1 MSSLKSKY
9 SRKMA
14 YTVDNVQIQKLNI
27 GKLMSNGIN
36 HLQVQD
42 KHILP
47 SNERPRMAEVSYSES
62 LPVVDLK
69 DLDGPYR
76 KRVVQKIGHAC
87 EEGGFFQIVN
97 HGVPDTV
104 MKNMMGI
111 AKEFFEMP
119 VENRASLY
127 SEDRKQRVRLST
139 SFDIHKEKVHNWMDY
154 LTQPCHPVEEV
165 MGSWPEKPAAYREI
179 AGKYVVEL
187 RTLSL
192 RLLAAISEA
201 LALDSDYLNRVFGK
215 HEQLMNI
222 NYYPPCPN
230 PDLTMGL
237 AGHSDSGAITVLMQ
251 GDISGL
257 QVQKN
262 GKWVAV
268 EPIPNAF
275 VVNLGDQVQVVSN
288 GRFKSVEHRAVTNA
302 STARISIP
310 TFFIPAMDAFV
321 APASS
326 LVDEQHPPMYRGYKF
341 EEFWK
346 FFRSKGL
353 TALLDHFK
361 IEYPENAHI

>member
-1 MSSLKSKY
+1 
-9 SRKMA
+9 MA
-14 YTVDNVQIQKLNI
+14 STMNDVQIHELNDI

-42 KHILP
+42 KYILP
-47 SNERPRMAEVSYSES
+47 PSERPRMSEISYCEG

-76 KRVVQKIGHAC
+76 SRVVQEIGRAC

-97 HGVPDTV
+97 HGVPDMV

-119 VENRASLY
+119 VEDRAYLY

-139 SFDIHKEKVHNWMDY
+139 SFDVLNEKVHNWMDY

-165 MGSWPEKPAAYREI
+165 MDSWPVKPAAYREI

-187 RTLSL
+187 RALCL
-192 RLLAAISEA
+192 KLLTAISEA
-201 LALDSDYLNRVFGK
+201 LALDSDYLNRVFGNFD
-215 HEQLMNI
+215 QMMGI

-230 PDLTMGL
+230 PDLTIGL

-251 GDISGL
+251 GDVSGL

-262 GKWVAV
+262 EKWVAV

-310 TFFIPAMDAFV
+310 TFCIPVMDSFI
-321 APASS
+321 APAASM
-326 LVDEQHPPMYRGYKF
+326 VDEQHQPLYRGYKF

-346 FFRSKGL
+346 VFRSKGL
-353 TALLDHFK
+353 TTNLDHFK
-361 IEYPENAHI
+361 IEYPENASH